1 MSDNKHTPGP
11 WAWDRGVLRS
21 PGMPGR
27 HVVLNTFDG
36 GERFLHGPDRKLI
49 AAAPDLL
56 AACEALVL
64 AMVGTLDEK
73 QKAINQ
79 AGAAIKKAKGE

>member
-1 MSDNKHTPGP
+1 MSDNKPTPGS
-11 WAWDRGVLRS
+11 WEWGETEDEVCL
-21 PGMPGR
+21 
-27 HVVLNTFDG
+27 VDG
-36 GERFLHGPDRKLI
+36 GGRCILLVRREDMPNRHDAALI